1 MAIRT
6 EPEYEAMY
14 RAHYADVL
22 RFVARRADPAHVD
35 EIVGDTFWTAWKARA
50 QLPEDVRPWLFT
62 TARNTMLNAGRG
74 LRRRQAL
81 MVRIAAL
88 PANGADAIA
97 DPGGLVAARVDLAS
111 AWRQLPPQDQ
121 EALALVVWDGLT
133 DVQAASVVGC
143 SASAYRMRLTRAR
156 ARLRELLQ
164 QPAPERPPARSA
176 PATSTS
182 TTTSTSAVTSR
193 ERSSR

>member
-14 RAHYADVL
+14 RAHYSDVL

-50 QLPEDVRPWLFT
+50 RLPEDVRPWLFT

-81 MVRIAAL
+81 MVRIAAA
-88 PANGADAIA
+88 PVSGADEVT

-111 AWRQLPPQDQ
+111 AWQRLTPQDQ

-133 DVQAASVVGC
+133 DTQAASVLGC
-143 SASAYRMRLTRAR
+143 SAPAYRMRLARAR

-164 QPAPERPPARSA
+164 QPEPGLPPARSTA
-176 PATSTS
+176 HLP
-182 TTTSTSAVTSR
+182 STSAVTPR
-193 ERSSR
+193 ERSPR